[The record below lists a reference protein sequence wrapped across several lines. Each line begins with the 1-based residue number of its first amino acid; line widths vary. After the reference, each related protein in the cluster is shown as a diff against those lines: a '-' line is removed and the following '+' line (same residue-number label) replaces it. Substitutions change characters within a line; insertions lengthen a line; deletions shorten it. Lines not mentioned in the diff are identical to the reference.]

1 MNRTWPFLLLIAI
14 ATTIAAPQ
22 TATTPEQSLTTPA
35 ISIPEENQFVSLV
48 TVPIRVFCEDT
59 QLGTA
64 TGFFFATEN
73 ERRLFL
79 ITNRHV
85 VIAEPQPQQGRQQSG
100 GQYPDRLVLKL
111 HTNPKDLKQSEDYV
125 VQLYRPTESTS
136 KDRPKKE
143 RLWRE
148 IDKTTDVVAIELNTT
163 DFQKYSIAKFMQK
176 DLLPSD
182 IHLGLGDS
190 LVVIGYPL
198 GFSDQVFNL
207 PIAREATVASVFPIP
222 FEGNRYFL
230 VDARLHPGTSGSPV
244 ITRPTSVYTRGGQ
257 LMSSNP
263 PVFYLVGIN
272 SAGAPE
278 LNLNTVWFAD
288 IILELIK

>member
-1 MNRTWPFLLLIAI
+1 MKRASFLLLLL
-14 ATTIAAPQ
+14 ATASTIAAQQPV
-22 TATTPEQSLTTPA
+22 TAPEPVTTPA
-35 ISIPEENQFVSLV
+35 GSISEENQFVSLV

-59 QLGTA
+59 QLATA
-64 TGFFFATEN
+64 TGFFFGAEDQS
-73 ERRLFL
+73 RLFL

-85 VIAEPQPQQGRQQSG
+85 VIVEPLPQQGPQHQTSG
-100 GQYPDRLVLKL
+100 GQYPDHLLLKL
-111 HTNPKDLKQSEDYV
+111 HTNPKDLKQSEEFAV
-125 VQLYRPTESTS
+125 PLYRPAESPS
-136 KDRPKKE
+136 KGR

-148 IDKTTDVVAIELNTT
+148 IDKNTDVVAIELNTT
-163 DFQKYSIAKFMQK
+163 DLKKYVIGVFTRK

-190 LVVIGYPL
+190 LVIIGYPL
-198 GFSDQVFNL
+198 GLSDQVFNL
-207 PIAREATVASVFPIP
+207 PIAREGTVASVFPVP

-244 ITRPTSVYTRGGQ
+244 ITHPASVYTRGGR

-263 PVFYLVGIN
+263 PVLYLVGIN
-272 SAGAPE
+272 SAGSPD

-288 IILELIK
+288 IILELIR

>member
-14 ATTIAAPQ
+14 ATTIATPQ
-22 TATTPEQSLTTPA
+22 TATPPEQSLTTPA

-73 ERRLFL
+73 ESRLFL

-100 GQYPDRLVLKL
+100 GQYPNRLVLKL

-198 GFSDQVFNL
+198 GISDQVFNL

-278 LNLNTVWFAD
+278 LNLNTVWFAART
-288 IILELIK
+288 